1 MIYQSNNNYYIKQGN
16 LYYLA
21 DIVIK
26 KHTVVVMPTSEYITN
41 LDNATEISYQEL
53 KEMMKK

>member
-1 MIYQSNNNYYIKQGN
+1 MIYEKSGVYYIKQGN
-16 LYYLA
+16 LYFVA
-21 DIVIK
+21 DIIIK

>member
-1 MIYQSNNNYYIKQGN
+1 MIYQANNNFYIKQGN

-26 KHTVVVMPTSEYITN
+26 KHTVVVMPTSESVTN
-41 LDNATEISYQEL
+41 LDNAEEISYQEL
-53 KEMMKK
+53 KDRYK